1 MSLYDFF
8 FSEEPQVKY
17 LRKIAEESERANRVR
32 GDEAENLRWQNRQL
46 GERIKRLEGDVGA
59 LALVLAAVLKN
70 LDEKGHVTRD
80 EVKQVI
86 EKLDLLDSMR
96 DGKISLAD
104 LGAGD
109 FFESS

>member
-1 MSLYDFF
+1 MNLYDLFF
-8 FSEEPQVKY
+8 PDTAQATH
-17 LRKIAEESERANRVR
+17 LRKIADESEPANHAR

-46 GERIKRLEGDVGA
+46 GERITRLEGDVGS

-80 EVKQVI
+80 EVKEVI
-86 EKLDLLDSMR
+86 EKLDLIDSMR